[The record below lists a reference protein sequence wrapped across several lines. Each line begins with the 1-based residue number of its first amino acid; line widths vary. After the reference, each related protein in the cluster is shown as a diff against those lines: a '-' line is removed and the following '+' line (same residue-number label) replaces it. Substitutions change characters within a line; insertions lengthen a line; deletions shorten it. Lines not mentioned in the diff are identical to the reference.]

1 MRHCSSCSS
10 RSNATCLRRTEMQSE
25 LLAQCVATADLFY
38 SPSCCETLGQVFLE
52 AMASGTPVVGAG
64 ICGVLEAF
72 SHVSCLWQCG
82 DLRRPP

>member
-1 MRHCSSCSS
+1 MGAVKHGSSSLS
-10 RSNATCLRRTEMQSE
+10 RRTFPSLLHSEAQSE
-25 LLAQCVATADLFY
+25 LLAECVATADLFY

-72 SHVSCLWQCG
+72 SHVSCL
-82 DLRRPP
+82 